1 MGLSFLYGDNK
12 KSKSLFSK
20 SKKYAAICYHK
31 NNKIIFKFR
40 SKKKKIKKEQKL
52 KFLVT
57 IKSPRDRAAFQLL
70 RKEYKNAKIFNIN
83 NKKFNSKKNNINIYS
98 YKKKLHLIKKKIRKF
113 DVISFDLFETILD
126 KSLSNPSDIYDLVY
140 KNNGDKEY
148 INKRYKI
155 EKKLVQDRNFSFNFK
170 DIHEE
175 FNKKSKINY
184 KQINRF
190 FNEEKKIEFDSLL
203 ARMEVIDL
211 IYYSKK
217 LNKKIIL
224 ISDTWYDKK
233 FIIEILKKFKINI
246 FNEIYLSSENS
257 KSKFDGSI
265 YPYVKKKNE
274 GKILHIGDNLNSDY
288 KNALNYNLT
297 AMTIPTID
305 SLLLNS
311 KYSEIYTFNQSIYSK
326 IIIGLIKKKFSELIY
341 DSIKKGNRIKINSSN
356 DFGFLFFGPL
366 CLLFANFL
374 IQISRENKINKILLC
389 SREGFFMNKILLH
402 LKKQKLNIPQFTY
415 FLTSRKIASLSSF
428 RNFNDI
434 INSFNLHRFEGNF
447 KLLIESRFNLKLPS
461 KLKKFKD
468 FKINTVKNK
477 KKLSFLI
484 GKIKKIILQKSFET
498 RSNYEKYILGLTKN
512 KKVLF
517 VDQGF
522 YGSCQGYIEKILNK
536 KFYGAYVCYYKN
548 NIRNKGL
555 YDFND
560 SFFKKDQIIFES
572 FFTAPHGSIRDI
584 KKNQVFLMD
593 KTQQNQ
599 KKFKVKEKIFKGVIN
614 FINDYKKFIHLNS
627 STKSIFFCENSK
639 KLSDF
644 MFGEIKK
651 NKKNI
656 SKNILNSFNH
666 DNLFVKKKVYKLKI

>member
-31 NNKIIFKFR
+31 NNKIFFKFR

-70 RKEYKNAKIFNIN
+70 RKEYKNKKIFNIN

-170 DIHEE
+170 DIYEE
-175 FNKKSKINY
+175 FNKKSNINY

-203 ARMEVIDL
+203 PRMEVIDL

-233 FIIEILKKFKINI
+233 FIIKILKKFKINI

-265 YPYVKKKNE
+265 YPYVKEKNE

-288 KNALNYNLT
+288 TNALNYNLT
-297 AMTIPTID
+297 AITIPTID

-341 DSIKKGNRIKINSSN
+341 DSIKKGNRIQISSYN

-389 SREGFFMNKILLH
+389 SREGFFINKILLH

-428 RNFNDI
+428 KNFNDI

-447 KLLIESRFNLKLPS
+447 KLLLESRFNLKLS
-461 KLKKFKD
+461 TKLKKFKN
-468 FKINTVKNK
+468 FKINNVKNK

-498 RSNYEKYILGLTKN
+498 RSNYEKYILDITKN

-584 KKNQVFLMD
+584 KKNRVFLTD
-593 KTQQNQ
+593 KKQQNQ

-614 FINDYKKFIHLNS
+614 FINDYKKFINLNL

-639 KLSDF
+639 NLSDF

-656 SKNILNSFNH
+656 SKNIFNSFNH
-666 DNLFVKKKVYKLKI
+666 DNLFVKKKL